1 MALSDYINNKYD
13 YLALRNT
20 TAPTI
25 GTREKKLG
33 LELFNDETSGEI
45 TTGVQKLAQRWLLE
59 FLTESGS
66 MPGLPSRGTNF
77 MRAARTGRFRIEQN
91 VRAEFALATMQ
102 ARRSLTAEEYE
113 EMPSSERFAD
123 AQLLNVIIL
132 PGAGVNAASGTT
144 AVFLSLNVKI
154 ISLAGDSRDVVVPI
168 TYVPRD

>member
-20 TAPTI
+20 TAPTV

-33 LELFNDETSGEI
+33 LELFNEETSGEI

-66 MPGLPSRGTNF
+66 MTGLPQRGTNF
-77 MRAARTGRFRIEQN
+77 MRAARTGRFRVERN
-91 VRAEFALATMQ
+91 VRTEFALATMRIQ
-102 ARRSLTAEEYE
+102 QILNAEEYDD
-113 EMPSSERFAD
+113 MPYSERFSD
-123 AQLLNVIIL
+123 AVLLNTIVI
-132 PGAGVNAASGTT
+132 PGATVNQASGTT
-144 AVFLSLNVKI
+144 AVFLSLNVRI
-154 ISLAGDSRDVVVPI
+154 ISQAGDSREVIVPI

>member
-20 TAPTI
+20 TAPTV
-25 GTREKKLG
+25 GTNQKKLG
-33 LELFNDETSGEI
+33 LELFNESTSGEI

-66 MPGLPSRGTNF
+66 MPGLPNRGTNF

-91 VRAEFALATMQ
+91 VRAEFALATMRAKQ
-102 ARRSLTAEEYE
+102 TLAAEEYAG
-113 EMPSSERFAD
+113 MPNAERFAD
-123 AQLLNVIIL
+123 AQLLNVIII
-132 PGAGVNAASGTT
+132 PGGDVSPASGVT

-154 ISLAGDSRDVVVPI
+154 ISLAGDTREVIVPI
-168 TYVPRD
+168 TYVPRN